1 MKRYLNLAVMAAFA
15 GCCLLSAQ
23 ALASMAS
30 EPKQA
35 YDRVKENI
43 LKGAEEMPEMDYGF
57 QPTPDIRTFGQL
69 VAHIADAQAHF
80 CSAVSG
86 SHMELNASSRKSKAD
101 IIAALK
107 ESNDECD
114 KAYDSLTE
122 GNAAET
128 VGAGRMQRTRI
139 GMLYLNV
146 AHDNEEYGYMAVYL
160 RLKHLIPPSSQVRAV
175 PVR

>member
-1 MKRYLNLAVMAAFA
+1 MKRYLNVAVTAVFA
-15 GCCLLSAQ
+15 GCCLLYAQ
-23 ALASMAS
+23 AFASIAS

-35 YDRVKENI
+35 YNRVKENI
-43 LKGAEEMPEMDYGF
+43 LKAAEEMPEMDYGF

-86 SHMELNASSRKSKAD
+86 THMQLNASSRKSKAD

-122 GNAAET
+122 SNADQT
-128 VGAGRMQRTRI
+128 VGAGRMQRTRL
-139 GMLYLNV
+139 GMLYLNI

-160 RLKHLIPPSSQVRAV
+160 RLRHLVPPSSQVRAV